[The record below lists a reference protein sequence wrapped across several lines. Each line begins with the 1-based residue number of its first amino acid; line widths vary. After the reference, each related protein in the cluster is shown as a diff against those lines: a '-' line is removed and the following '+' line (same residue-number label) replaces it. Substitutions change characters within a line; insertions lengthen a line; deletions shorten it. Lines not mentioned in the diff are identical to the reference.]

1 VKTERVYYHCDQC
14 GNRAS
19 EKAIYREG
27 QWREIRFGHV
37 GEGEGD
43 VRQVCSYECA
53 RLLLADIIKNL
64 LDNDEELEADSRP
77 VVMKEIVDALKK
89 GSKPW
94 EPSGEDDE
102 EDDEED
108 E

>member
-1 VKTERVYYHCDQC
+1 VRTERIYYHCDQC

-19 EKAIYREG
+19 EKATYREG
-27 QWREIRFGHV
+27 QWREIRFGHIDD
-37 GEGEGD
+37 EGGD
-43 VRQVCSYECA
+43 IRQVCSFECA

-77 VVMKEIVDALKK
+77 VVMKEIIVALKK

-94 EPSGEDDE
+94 EPSEEDEDDE
-102 EDDEED
+102 
-108 E
+108 

>member
-1 VKTERVYYHCDQC
+1 MRFERVHYRCDQC
-14 GNRAS
+14 GNKAS
-19 EKAIYREG
+19 ERVVHREG
-27 QWREIRFGHV
+27 QWREIRFGHIDD
-37 GEGEGD
+37 EEGD
-43 VRQVCSYECA
+43 VRQMCSFECA

-77 VVMKEIVDALKK
+77 IVMKEIIDALKK

-94 EPSGEDDE
+94 EPS
-102 EDDEED
+102 EED